1 MEFVKEFLQSR
12 DWISPEEKEKVL
24 TQGNTELKFVSRSG
38 IEFLI
43 KEYDN
48 QRNKT
53 YAEIVQIESAFIV
66 ACTEEKSIEVITK
79 INVLEPFGV
88 YFFSI
93 DSQKIVFRSI
103 AHCKKEKYVTLID
116 RFLTHPDHGHLSS
129 PARFLSKL
137 S

>member
-12 DWISPEEKEKVL
+12 DWISPEEKQKIL
-24 TQGNTELKFVSRSG
+24 AQGNMELRFVSRNS

-53 YAEIVQIESAFIV
+53 YAEIIQIEATF
-66 ACTEEKSIEVITK
+66 AAPCAEEKSIEVITE

-88 YFFSI
+88 YFFNT

-103 AHCKKEKYVTLID
+103 AHCKKEKYVALID
-116 RFLTHPDHGHLSS
+116 RFLTHPQYGHLTS

-137 S
+137 R